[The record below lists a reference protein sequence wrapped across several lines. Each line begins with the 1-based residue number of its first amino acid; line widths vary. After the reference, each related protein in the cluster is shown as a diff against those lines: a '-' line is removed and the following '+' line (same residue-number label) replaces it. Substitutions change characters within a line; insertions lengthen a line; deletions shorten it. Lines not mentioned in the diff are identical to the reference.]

1 MFAGR
6 AVGADGGIDIGVEG
20 LFCRR
25 ALSVACFSSVPRSGF
40 KRAPR
45 EGRLSEMKQLDAS
58 PTTITTPPPSAEQ
71 FPLALRRVAIDTYRE
86 NVAYLHRDCAIYRA
100 EGFQALA
107 KVEVRANGRQVLATL
122 NVVDDPRI
130 VRCDEIGLSMDAFA
144 QLGVANGHPARVSQ
158 AEPPSS
164 IPALH
169 RKIAGERL
177 TRDDFRA
184 VVRDIAEHR
193 YSKIE
198 LTAFVV
204 ASNQGELDREEVY
217 FLTEAMADVGQRLDW
232 HERVVVDKHCIGGI
246 PGNRTSML
254 VVPIVAAHGMLC
266 PKTSSRAI
274 TSPAGTADTME
285 VLTEVE
291 LPVERLLEIV
301 REHRG
306 CIAWGGT
313 AQLSPADDVLISVE
327 RPLSI
332 DSPGQMVASI
342 LSKKVAAGSTHLLL
356 DIPLGPTAKVRS
368 MPEAQ
373 RLRRL
378 FEFVAR
384 RMNLSIDVVIT
395 DGRQP
400 IGAGIG
406 PALEARDV
414 MRVLENDPRAPND
427 LRQKALRLAGRMLEF
442 DPDVR
447 GGDGFAIARDILD
460 SGRALAKMDAI
471 IRAQGAKP
479 FDHNTPQLARL
490 SFEVLADADGVVIAI
505 DNHQLARI
513 ARIAGAPKV
522 QGAGVDLLRKL
533 GDAVERGS
541 VLYRVHA
548 DYAAD
553 LEFARQACLRAT
565 AYSIGSADEV
575 PRLFVEF

>member
-1 MFAGR
+1 MN
-6 AVGADGGIDIGVEG
+6 ADLPSPPAEG
-20 LFCRR
+20 ET
-25 ALSVACFSSVPRSGF
+25 A
-40 KRAPR
+40 
-45 EGRLSEMKQLDAS
+45 
-58 PTTITTPPPSAEQ
+58 
-71 FPLALRRVAIDTYRE
+71 FPLTLRRVAVDTYRE

-107 KVEVRANGRQVLATL
+107 KVEVRANGRRILATL
-122 NVVDDPRI
+122 NVVDDPAI
-130 VRCDEIGLSMDAFA
+130 VGCGEIGLSIDAFA
-144 QLGVANGHPARVSQ
+144 QMGVADGHPAMIAQ

-177 TRDDFRA
+177 GREDFRA
-184 VVRDIAEHR
+184 IVRDIAEHR

-204 ASNQGELDREEVY
+204 ASNQGELDREEVL
-217 FLTEAMADVGQRLDW
+217 FLTEAMAAVGHRLDW
-232 HERVVVDKHCIGGI
+232 RERPVVDKHCIGGI

-285 VLTEVE
+285 VLANVE
-291 LPVERLLEIV
+291 LPMEVLSDIV
-301 REHRG
+301 RVHRG
-306 CIAWGGT
+306 CLAWGGT
-313 AQLSPADDVLISVE
+313 AHLSPADDVLISVE

-356 DIPLGPTAKVRS
+356 DIPVGPSAKVRS

-373 RLRRL
+373 RLRKL
-378 FEFVAR
+378 FEFVAG
-384 RMNLSIDVVIT
+384 RMNLAIDVVIT

-400 IGAGIG
+400 VGNGIG
-406 PALEARDV
+406 PVLEARDV

-471 IRAQGAKP
+471 VRAQGAKP
-479 FDHNTPQLARL
+479 FDHNAPQLARL
-490 SFEVLADADGVVIAI
+490 SFELQADADGMVIGI

-513 ARIAGAPKV
+513 ARLAGAPKV
-522 QGAGVDLLRKL
+522 QGAGVDLLKKL
-533 GDAVERGS
+533 GEPVHRGEA
-541 VLYRVHA
+541 LYRVHA
-548 DYAAD
+548 DYPAD
-553 LEFARQACLRAT
+553 LEFARQAAQRASG
-565 AYSIGSADEV
+565 YSLGEAGEM
-575 PRLFVEF
+575 PLLFVEF